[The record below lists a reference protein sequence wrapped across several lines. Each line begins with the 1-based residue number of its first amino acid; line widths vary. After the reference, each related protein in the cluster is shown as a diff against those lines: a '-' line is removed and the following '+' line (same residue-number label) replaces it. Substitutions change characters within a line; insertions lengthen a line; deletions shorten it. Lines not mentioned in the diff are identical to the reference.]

1 MFRKTWQTY
10 LLVAIVLLGIDWLVG
25 VARFHWSAF
34 SHAFAAINFPCSILY
49 LWIEKKPTLWWHGH
63 FGGLIDDE
71 IGQGISFLL
80 MVALQAVFLT
90 ILLSLSQRWRTQ
102 KQSKTI
108 VGG

>member
-1 MFRKTWQTY
+1 MLRKVLKTY
-10 LLVAIVLLGIDWLVG
+10 VLVAPLLFGIDWFVG
-25 VARFHWSAF
+25 VARFYWPVF
-34 SHAFAAINFPCSILY
+34 GRVFTVINFPWSIPT
-49 LWIEKKPTLWWHGH
+49 LWIEKQPSIWWHGH
-63 FGGLIDDE
+63 FGGFIDDE